1 MPHKVMSSTG
11 LASVEAYAVAIDQWL
26 RKAEDV
32 KQEASIRPALV
43 ASDFV
48 GEIENINTIRNE
60 SNAPPQAHYAAIET
74 AIRNA
79 FYDLLVLKP

>member
-11 LASVEAYAVAIDQWL
+11 LASVEGYAVAIDRWL
-26 RKAEDV
+26 RKAEEI
-32 KQEASIRPALV
+32 KQQASIEPALV

-48 GEIENINTIRNE
+48 EEIENINTIRNE
-60 SNAPPQAHYAAIET
+60 SSVSPQAHYAAIET

-79 FYDLLVLKP
+79 SYDLLVIKL